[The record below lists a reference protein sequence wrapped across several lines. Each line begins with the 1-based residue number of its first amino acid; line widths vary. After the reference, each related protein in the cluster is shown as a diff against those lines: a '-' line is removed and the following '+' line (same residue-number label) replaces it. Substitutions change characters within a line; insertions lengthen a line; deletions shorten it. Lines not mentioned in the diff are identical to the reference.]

1 MKADP
6 ALRWGGLVLLC
17 VVAALA
23 ALLELLI
30 VPLYD
35 GGTIVPVTVLF
46 GVVGNIAL
54 PRLARSF
61 ADRTG
66 AMVAVFAA
74 WLLPLVV
81 LAMTPRA
88 EGDVLV
94 RAGGSEEK
102 VFYALLLGGL
112 VAGVATI
119 VLAAPGGRALRGRP
133 QPRPVP
139 GAERRPL
146 PGGR

>member
-1 MKADP
+1 VKADQ
-6 ALRWGGLVLLC
+6 AVRWAGLLLLC
-17 VVAALA
+17 VAAALA

-35 GGTIVPVTVLF
+35 GGTIMPVTVLF
-46 GVVGNIAL
+46 GIVGNVAL
-54 PRLARSF
+54 PRLARAL

-74 WLLPLVV
+74 WLLPLVL

-94 RAGGSEEK
+94 RAGGAEEK

-119 VLAAPGGRALRGRP
+119 VLAPMPRGR
-133 QPRPVP
+133 RP
-139 GAERRPL
+139 RRPL
-146 PGGR
+146 PR

>member
-1 MKADP
+1 MKADQ
-6 ALRWGGLVLLC
+6 AVRWAGLLLLC
-17 VVAALA
+17 VAAALA

-35 GGTIVPVTVLF
+35 GGTIMPVTVLF
-46 GVVGNIAL
+46 GIVGNVAL
-54 PRLARSF
+54 PRLARAL

-74 WLLPLVV
+74 WLLPLVL

-94 RAGGSEEK
+94 RAGGAEEK

-119 VLAAPGGRALRGRP
+119 VLAPMPRGR
-133 QPRPVP
+133 RP
-139 GAERRPL
+139 RRPL
-146 PGGR
+146 PR

>member
-1 MKADP
+1 VKADQ
-6 ALRWGGLVLLC
+6 AVRWAGLLLLC
-17 VVAALA
+17 VAAALA

-35 GGTIVPVTVLF
+35 GGTIMPVTVLF
-46 GVVGNIAL
+46 GIVGNVAL
-54 PRLARSF
+54 PRLARAL

-74 WLLPLVV
+74 WLVPLVL

-94 RAGGSEEK
+94 RAGGAEEK

-119 VLAAPGGRALRGRP
+119 VLAPMPRGR
-133 QPRPVP
+133 RP
-139 GAERRPL
+139 RRPL
-146 PGGR
+146 PR

>member
-1 MKADP
+1 VKADQ
-6 ALRWGGLVLLC
+6 AVRWAGLLLLC
-17 VVAALA
+17 VAAALA

-35 GGTIVPVTVLF
+35 GGTIMPVTVLF
-46 GVVGNIAL
+46 GIVGNVAL
-54 PRLARSF
+54 PRLARAL

-74 WLLPLVV
+74 WLLPLVL

-94 RAGGSEEK
+94 RAGGAEEK

-119 VLAAPGGRALRGRP
+119 VLAPMPRRRRP
-133 QPRPVP
+133 
-139 GAERRPL
+139 RRPL
-146 PGGR
+146 PR

>member
-1 MKADP
+1 VGWA
-6 ALRWGGLVLLC
+6 GLLLLC
-17 VVAALA
+17 VAAALA

-35 GGTIVPVTVLF
+35 GGTIMPVTVLF
-46 GVVGNIAL
+46 GIVGNVAL
-54 PRLARSF
+54 PRLARAL

-74 WLLPLVV
+74 WLLPLVL

-94 RAGGSEEK
+94 RAGGAEEK

-119 VLAAPGGRALRGRP
+119 VLAPMPRGR
-133 QPRPVP
+133 RP
-139 GAERRPL
+139 RRPL
-146 PGGR
+146 PR

>member
-1 MKADP
+1 VKADQ
-6 ALRWGGLVLLC
+6 AVRWAGLLLLC
-17 VVAALA
+17 VAAALA

-35 GGTIVPVTVLF
+35 GGTIMPVTVLF
-46 GVVGNIAL
+46 GIVGNVAL
-54 PRLARSF
+54 PRLARAL

-74 WLLPLVV
+74 WLLPLVL

-94 RAGGSEEK
+94 RAGGAEEK

-119 VLAAPGGRALRGRP
+119 VLAPMPRRRRP
-133 QPRPVP
+133 
-139 GAERRPL
+139 RRPL
-146 PGGR
+146 PH

>member
-1 MKADP
+1 MTGEAVV
-6 ALRWGGLVLLC
+6 RWAGVLLLC
-17 VVAALA
+17 AVGALA

-46 GVVGNIAL
+46 GVVGNVAL

-61 ADRTG
+61 VDRT
-66 AMVAVFAA
+66 AAVVAPFAA
-74 WLLPLVV
+74 WLLPLVI

-94 RAGGSEEK
+94 RAGGAEEK

-119 VLAAPGGRALRGRP
+119 VLSAPGGRPLRDR
-133 QPRPVP
+133 
-139 GAERRPL
+139 RRPL
-146 PGGR
+146 PR

>member
-1 MKADP
+1 MKADQ
-6 ALRWGGLVLLC
+6 AVRWAGVLLLC
-17 VVAALA
+17 AAAALA

-35 GGTIVPVTVLF
+35 GGTIMPVTVLF

-74 WLLPLVV
+74 WLLPLVIF
-81 LAMTPRA
+81 AMTPRA

-119 VLAAPGGRALRGRP
+119 VLAPMPRGR
-133 QPRPVP
+133 RP
-139 GAERRPL
+139 RRPL
-146 PGGR
+146 PR